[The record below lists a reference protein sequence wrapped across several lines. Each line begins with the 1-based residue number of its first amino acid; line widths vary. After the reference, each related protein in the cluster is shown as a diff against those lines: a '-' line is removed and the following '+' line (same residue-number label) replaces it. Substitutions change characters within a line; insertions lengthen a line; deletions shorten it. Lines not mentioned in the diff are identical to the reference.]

1 MTARHAKTDSAWLDI
16 GYGDSYF
23 DRTHRPLQ
31 CLLVILPLLA
41 IYQIGSMLHPW
52 TPGHGDTPNVIAF
65 AKMLELA
72 QRLFGHIG
80 LYMPLALVVACL
92 LGAHFFRKDKWA
104 LEPKL
109 WLAMYAESILW
120 AIPILIF
127 GLLASSGAPLAGLQS
142 KAVTMSS
149 FPWQT
154 QVVLAVGAGVYE
166 ELVFRLILIAA
177 LDFILLDLLRW
188 SKAVAI
194 PVIILTSA
202 VLFSLYHYLGAEQPS
217 WGTFIFRTLAGV
229 YLAAIYIFRG
239 FGIDVCTHTA
249 YDLMAVVLGFLSGHH

>member
-1 MTARHAKTDSAWLDI
+1 MTARHMNKDSAWLDI
-16 GYGDSYF
+16 GYSESYF

-31 CLLVILPLLA
+31 CLMVILPLLA

-52 TPGHGDTPNVIAF
+52 TAGHGHTPNVIAF
-65 AKMLELA
+65 LLMLELA

-80 LYMPLALVVACL
+80 NYMPLALVVACL
-92 LGAHFFRKDKWA
+92 LGAHFYRKDKWRI
-104 LEPKL
+104 EPRL
-109 WLAMYAESILW
+109 WLAMYAESAIW

-127 GLLASSGAPLAGLQS
+127 GLLASSGTPLAGAAAHGQG
-142 KAVTMSS
+142 MSRL
-149 FPWQT
+149 PWQT

-166 ELVFRLILIAA
+166 ELAFRLILIAV
-177 LDFILLDLLRW
+177 LDFLLIDLLRL
-188 SKAVAI
+188 SKALAI
-194 PVIILTSA
+194 PLIILSSA
-202 VLFSLYHYLGAEQPS
+202 VLFSLYHYLGPEQPS

-249 YDLMAVVLGFLSGHH
+249 YDLMAVALGLLGGHH

>member
-16 GYGDSYF
+16 GYGDTYF

-31 CLLVILPLLA
+31 CLFVILPLLA

-80 LYMPLALVVACL
+80 NYMPLALVVACL
-92 LGAHFFRKDKWA
+92 LGAHFFRKDKWT

-120 AIPILIF
+120 AMPILIF
-127 GLLASSGAPLAGLQS
+127 GLMASSGAPLAAPSGGM
-142 KAVTMSS
+142 TMSS

-154 QVVLAVGAGVYE
+154 QVILAVGAGVYE
-166 ELVFRLILIAA
+166 ELVFRLMLIAA
-177 LDFILLDLLRW
+177 LDFLLLDVLRR
-188 SKAVAI
+188 SKALAI
-194 PVIILTSA
+194 PVIILASA

-249 YDLMAVVLGFLSGHH
+249 YDLMAVGLVSFSAHH